1 MMFLEGL
8 RHIQPE
14 DLLGLDKPA
23 DRALYWG
30 GRTIRFCLEPI
41 GALLDVALQV
51 TGVAFILFWFIG
63 YTLESAFRRL
73 IHQKTDEAW
82 SHSVIYIA
90 AFLHEL
96 GEVTVNS
103 ELKHLLQDIGLRS
116 SPEKTFNVL
125 TFFFSQKNNK
135 SSNFNFRTQQ

>member
-73 IHQKTDEAW
+73 INQKTDEAW

-103 ELKHLLQDIGLRS
+103 ELKYLLQDIGLRS

-125 TFFFSQKNNK
+125 TILFSHKNNK
-135 SSNFNFRTQQ
+135 SSNFNFRTQR